1 VAVLKKVRMA
11 IVALLVVGLGV
22 AGYAGYRLVTEEPPD
37 HQAAASRVTGTTD
50 DGWQVVTYRGL
61 HLVVPPSWRRLD
73 MDACDGDLPQERWGT
88 AELDPCAPDAGL
100 WFLASAT
107 FDPATGPGVHT
118 APVSESLPE
127 GGWAGYVTRGDVV
140 VDVADADE
148 AVVRRILQSV
158 SETI

>member
-11 IVALLVVGLGV
+11 VVALLVVGLGV
-22 AGYAGYRLVTEEPPD
+22 AAYAGYRLFTESPPA
-37 HQAAASRVTGTTD
+37 HRAAVSRTTGTTD

-61 HLVVPPSWRRLD
+61 HLEVPPDWRRLD
-73 MDACDGDLPQERWGT
+73 MSSCDSEPERWGP
-88 AELDPCAPDAGL
+88 AGLDPCAPDAGL

-118 APVSESLPE
+118 APVSASLPE
-127 GGWAGYVTRGDVV
+127 GGWAGYVTRGDLV
-140 VDVADADE
+140 VDVADPDE

>member
-1 VAVLKKVRMA
+1 VAVLKKVRMV
-11 IVALLVVGLGV
+11 IVALLVIGLGV
-22 AGYAGYRLVTEEPPD
+22 AAYAGYRLVTEEPPP
-37 HQAAASRVTGTTD
+37 HKAAVSRTTGTTV

-61 HLVVPPSWRRLD
+61 HLEVPPGWRRLD
-73 MDACDGDLPQERWGT
+73 MSSCDRDLPQERWGA

-100 WFLASAT
+100 WFRAAAT

-118 APVSESLPE
+118 APASKNLPQ
-127 GGWAGYVTRGDVV
+127 GGWAGYVTRGDLV
-140 VDVADADE
+140 VDVADPDE